1 MRNWW
6 SGLNFRERIILVIAS
21 LVAIVI
27 GLDTLI
33 LQPMTSGSVKLD
45 DKIAQAKD
53 DLEWM
58 RLAINRLPAQ
68 GTGSKKVTQ
77 ERIVSYIDKQIN
89 RQGLKKN
96 LEQMAP
102 IQENSARLRLS
113 DVEFTKLLS
122 FISAIDGSVSIDEVR
137 LLPTDNAGFVNVSMV
152 ISNGT
157 DA

>member
-27 GLDTLI
+27 GLDTLV

>member
-1 MRNWW
+1 MDAAGNKSLTGAGYRQQKSN
-6 SGLNFRERIILVIAS
+6 SGEDR
-21 LVAIVI
+21 
-27 GLDTLI
+27 
-33 LQPMTSGSVKLD
+33 Q
-45 DKIAQAKD
+45 
-53 DLEWM
+53 
-58 RLAINRLPAQ
+58 
-68 GTGSKKVTQ
+68 
-77 ERIVSYIDKQIN
+77 YIDKQIN

>member
-152 ISNGT
+152 ISNGA
-157 DA
+157 DV